1 MRTFILIS
9 SLLLAFSFAQTPHLA
24 TTQQWNVYFEGADGW
39 TVTLGA
45 QEPDGFSA
53 TAKSPNFG
61 DPFEA
66 TVSQL
71 DAEDKAFLGLEGD
84 YIGFLIAYP
93 TGIVTPSGSQ
103 LLLCSLP
110 VNDFSQGQAFGL
122 QPTSTGLALRA
133 AGSACSATL
142 ATAALGEGGSWPP
155 QVAVGETWELSLVQ
169 NQTTVASWTLRFDA
183 NGDGMVVG
191 SATGTNDSKVEASY
205 FRENPPAP
213 NLLNTWVFAISAENT
228 TPFYCVFPQEKPFTA
243 NSMTGA
249 VMFEGSTCLVER
261 LE

>member
-1 MRTFILIS
+1 MRIFIFVS
-9 SLLLAFSFAQTPHLA
+9 SFLVAFSLAQTSPL
-24 TTQQWNVYFEGADGW
+24 TSSQQWNVYFEGADGW
-39 TVTLGA
+39 LVTLGT
-45 QEPDGFSA
+45 QEPDGFVA
-53 TAKSPNFG
+53 TAKSPNHG

-84 YIGFLIAYP
+84 YVGFLIAYP
-93 TGIVTPSGSQ
+93 TGIVAPSGSQ

-110 VNDFSQGQAFGL
+110 TDDFSKGQAFGL
-122 QPTSTGLALRA
+122 QPTSTGLDLRA

-142 ATAALGEGGSWPP
+142 ATAPSVGSWPP
-155 QVAVGETWELSLVQ
+155 QIAVGETWELSLVQ
-169 NQTTVASWTLRFDA
+169 NQSTVASWTLNF
-183 NGDGMVVG
+183 GSSSDGMVVG
-191 SATGTNDSKVEASY
+191 SATGTNDSKVEASF

-213 NLLNTWVFAISAENT
+213 NLLNTWVLALSAENA
-228 TPFYCVFPQEKPFTA
+228 TPFYCVFPKEKPFTA
-243 NSMTGA
+243 SSMTGA